1 MKTQQRHITSA
12 SRNAKSKYYGL
23 DEVGIV
29 GTQEKKSPST
39 EAYYI
44 KKMGEIFRAARK
56 AEQKTK

>member
-29 GTQEKKSPST
+29 GTQEKKSPRS

-56 AEQKTK
+56 AEQKAK